1 MREGTLYIYAKKMLT
16 VNDIL
21 QTLDGV
27 APFCYQESYDN
38 SRLLCGDPQQTVT
51 ATLLS
56 LDCTEAVVD
65 EAIARGCNVIVS
77 HHPILF
83 KGVQSLTGKTYV
95 ERVLIKAIQHRVAL
109 IAVHT
114 NLDNQPTAVN
124 GAFAH
129 RLGLRHC
136 TVLRPME
143 RTLELLYVYVP
154 QASREALEA
163 ALFAAGAGSIGN
175 YDQCSF
181 VYPGSGSFRPLAGAN
196 PVIGAVGQREWVQED
211 KVEVVVE
218 QHLRGAVLTALRAAH
233 PYEEIAYGLV
243 PLANTNQTIGAGL
256 IGSLPSPMMPSDFLH
271 MVKHSMKTGA
281 IRHTVLP
288 EKPISKVA
296 LCGGSGSF
304 LLSDAIK
311 QGADA
316 YISADFTYHQFFDAE
331 GRILIADIGHYE
343 SEQFTP
349 EIFYAHLSKKYP
361 KFAFHFSAVN
371 TNPVLYF

>member
-1 MREGTLYIYAKKMLT
+1 MLT

-21 QTLDGV
+21 QSLDAL

-38 SRLLCGDPQQTVT
+38 SRLLCGDPQQEVKG
-51 ATLLS
+51 TLLS

-65 EAIARGCNVIVS
+65 EAIAKGCNVIVS

-95 ERVLIKAIQHRVAL
+95 ERVLIKAIQHGVAL
-109 IAVHT
+109 VAVHT
-114 NLDNQPTAVN
+114 NLDNQPAGVN
-124 GAFAH
+124 GAIAK
-129 RLGLRHC
+129 RLGLMDC
-136 TVLRPME
+136 TVLRPMTK
-143 RTLELLYVYVP
+143 TLELLYVYVP
-154 QASREALEA
+154 QASRESLEA

-181 VYPGSGSFRPLAGAN
+181 VYPGSGSFRPLVGAN

-218 QHLRGAVLTALRAAH
+218 QHVRGAVLKALRAAH

-243 PLANTNQTIGAGL
+243 PLTNVNQTIGAGL
-256 IGSLPSPMMPSDFLH
+256 IGNLPSPMMPLDFLG
-271 MVKHSMKTGA
+271 MVKTSMKTGC
-281 IRHTVLP
+281 IRHTALP
-288 EKPISKVA
+288 EKPISRVA
-296 LCGGSGSF
+296 LCGGSGAF
-304 LLSDAIK
+304 LLGDALQ

-316 YISADFTYHQFFDAE
+316 YISGDFTYHQFFDAE

-349 EIFYAHLSKKYP
+349 EIFYTYLSEKYP

>member
-21 QTLDGV
+21 QTLDSV

-38 SRLLCGDPQQTVT
+38 SRLLCGDPQQAVT

-65 EAIARGCNVIVS
+65 EAIAKGCNVIVA

-83 KGVQSLTGKTYV
+83 KGIQSLTGKTYV
-95 ERVLIKAIQHRVAL
+95 ERVLIKAIQHRIAL

-114 NLDNQPTAVN
+114 NLDNQPAGVN
-124 GAFAH
+124 GSIAQ
-129 RLGLRHC
+129 RLGLLDC
-136 TVLRPME
+136 AVLRPME

-154 QASREALEA
+154 HASREALEA
-163 ALFAAGAGSIGN
+163 ALFAAGAGSIGH

-181 VYPGSGSFRPLAGAN
+181 VYPGTGSFRPLSGAN
-196 PVIGAVGQREWVQED
+196 PVIGAVGTREFVQEH
-211 KVEVVVE
+211 KVEVVIE
-218 QHLRGAVLTALRAAH
+218 QHVRGAVMQALRAAH

-243 PLANTNQTIGAGL
+243 PLANKNQTIGAGL
-256 IGSLPSPMMPSDFLH
+256 IGHLSTPMMPQAFLG
-271 MVKHSMKTGA
+271 MVKESLKTA
-281 IRHTVLP
+281 CIRHTALP
-288 EKPISKVA
+288 EKPISRVA

-304 LLSDAIK
+304 LLSDALK

-331 GRILIADIGHYE
+331 GQILIADIGHYE

-349 EIFYAHLSKKYP
+349 EIFYAYLSKKYP

>member
-1 MREGTLYIYAKKMLT
+1 MRALRLYIYGKKMLT

-21 QTLDGV
+21 ESINVL

-38 SRLLCGDPQQTVT
+38 SRLLCGLPTQEVT
-51 ATLLS
+51 GTLLS

-65 EAIARGCNVIVS
+65 EALAKGCNLIVA

-83 KGVQSLTGKTYV
+83 KGITSLTGKTYV
-95 ERVLIKAIQHRVAL
+95 ERVLMKALREGIAIV
-109 IAVHT
+109 AVHT
-114 NLDNQPTAVN
+114 NLDNQPAGVN
-124 GAFAH
+124 AAIAQ
-129 RLGLRHC
+129 RLGLSQCR
-136 TVLRPME
+136 VLKPLQS
-143 RTLELLYVYVP
+143 TLELLYVYVP
-154 QASREALEA
+154 QASRASLEA
-163 ALFAAGAGSIGN
+163 ALFAAGAGSVGK

-181 VYPGSGSFRPLAGAN
+181 VYPGTGSFRPLEGAN
-196 PVIGAVGQREWVQED
+196 PVLGTVGTREFVQED

-218 QHLRGAVLTALRAAH
+218 QHVRGAVLNAMRAAH

-243 PLANTNQTIGAGL
+243 PLNNANQTLGAGL
-256 IGSLPSPMMPSDFLH
+256 IGVLPSPMASLDFLRL
-271 MVKHSMKTGA
+271 VKTGLNTA
-281 IRHTVLP
+281 CIRHTRLLD
-288 EKPISKVA
+288 KPIQTVA

-304 LLSDAIK
+304 LLSDAMQ

-316 YISADFTYHQFFDAE
+316 FISADFTYHRFFDAE
-331 GRILIADIGHYE
+331 DRILIADVGHYE

-349 EIFYAHLSKKYP
+349 EIFYTHLSKKYP

>member
-1 MREGTLYIYAKKMLT
+1 MRGARLYIYGKKMLT

-21 QTLDGV
+21 DSLNTL

-38 SRLLCGDPQQTVT
+38 SRLLCGHPQQAVSG
-51 ATLLS
+51 TLFS

-65 EAIARGCNVIVS
+65 EALTKGCNLIVA

-83 KGVQSLTGKTYV
+83 KGITSLTGKTYV
-95 ERVLIKAIQHRVAL
+95 ERVLMKAIREGIAL

-114 NLDNQPTAVN
+114 NLDNQPAGVN
-124 GAFAH
+124 GAIAQ
-129 RLGLRHC
+129 RLGLTQCR
-136 TVLRPME
+136 VLKPLQN
-143 RTLELLYVYVP
+143 TLELLYVYVP
-154 QASREALEA
+154 QASRASLEA
-163 ALFAAGAGSIGN
+163 ALFAAGAGAVGK

-181 VYPGSGSFRPLAGAN
+181 VYSGTGSFRPLDGAN
-196 PVIGAVGQREWVQED
+196 PVLGTVGTRESVQED
-211 KVEVVVE
+211 KVEVLVE
-218 QHLRGAVLTALRAAH
+218 QHVRGAVLNALRAAH

-243 PLANTNQTIGAGL
+243 PLSNANQTLGAGL
-256 IGSLPSPMMPSDFLH
+256 IGVLASPMASLDFLR
-271 MVKHSMKTGA
+271 MVKTGLNTA
-281 IRHTVLP
+281 CIRHTRLL
-288 EKPISKVA
+288 EKPIETVA

-304 LLSDAIK
+304 LLSEALK

-331 GRILIADIGHYE
+331 DRILIADVGHYE

-349 EIFYAHLSKKYP
+349 EIFYTHLSKKYP